1 MPMGARTRH
10 LIAAGLPALALLL
23 AAPPAQAQ
31 DPEIALAFTSRSLL
45 AGQAFTVSG
54 VLPGGAADAGRPL
67 ELHERRAPFP
77 GSWQVVQTATSG
89 AAGEFSFT
97 VTPVRKAYWAVV
109 APVTAT
115 RPREASRGM
124 LVALR
129 RQVSIRT
136 STRRPR
142 AGRVVRFSG
151 FVSPAF
157 PAGPGSVATLQ
168 WRRPRGSWV
177 NARAVLV
184 RSAGAFSSYRLRM
197 RVRRSGQYRV
207 VVPATTYFSQ
217 GASVTV
223 TVRVRRR

>member
-1 MPMGARTRH
+1 MGARTRH
-10 LIAAGLPALALLL
+10 LIAAAVPALALLV

-45 AGQAFTVSG
+45 GGQAFTVSG

-142 AGRVVRFSG
+142 AGRTVRFSG

-157 PAGPGSVATLQ
+157 PPGPGSVATLQ
-168 WRRPRGSWV
+168 WRRRGGAWRNV
-177 NARAVLV
+177 RAVLL
-184 RSAGAFSSYRLRM
+184 RDAGAFSSYRM
-197 RVRRSGQYRV
+197 RVRVRRTGAFRV
-207 VVPATTYFSQ
+207 VVPGTTFFSQ
-217 GASVTV
+217 GASVAMRL
-223 TVRVRRR
+223 RVRRR